1 MFTTSLENN
10 VTHVND
16 RNEYHV
22 AEGISATVFRA
33 ILVSASKCFYQYV
46 TCVNVR
52 FCCGCFSVI
61 ILCSGSIFHD
71 TLM

>member
-33 ILVSASKCFYQYV
+33 ILVSTCKKYLKCSSSLLISA
-46 TCVNVR
+46 R
-52 FCCGCFSVI
+52 GE
-61 ILCSGSIFHD
+61 LW
-71 TLM
+71 

>member
-1 MFTTSLENN
+1 MVQMLRMFTTSLENN

-33 ILVSASKCFYQYV
+33 ILVSALCCDSICWNYYEYYV
-46 TCVNVR
+46 C
-52 FCCGCFSVI
+52 
-61 ILCSGSIFHD
+61 L
-71 TLM
+71 L

>member
-1 MFTTSLENN
+1 MVQMLRMFTTSLENN

-33 ILVSASKCFYQYV
+33 ILVSAL
-46 TCVNVR
+46 
-52 FCCGCFSVI
+52 CCD
-61 ILCSGSIFHD
+61 SIC
-71 TLM
+71 